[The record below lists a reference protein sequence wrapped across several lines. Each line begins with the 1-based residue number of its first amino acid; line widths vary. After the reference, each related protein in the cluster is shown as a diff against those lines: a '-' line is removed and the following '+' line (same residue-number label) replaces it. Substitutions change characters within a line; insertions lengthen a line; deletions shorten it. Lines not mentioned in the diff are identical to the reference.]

1 MILSHTDREIG
12 VTPKANTFVCKEC
25 GVYYTEAADSDGA

>member
-12 VTPKANTFVCKEC
+12 VTSKVNTFACKEC
-25 GVYYTEAADSDGA
+25 GVYYTEAADSGGA